1 MCFYEKQNEKT
12 RIESNKEQK
21 GRVELY
27 AWQAVLETDIILDT
41 QMLEQY
47 NKMTQQKIK
56 NISDTRVEEEEIHE
70 NDISAQYA
78 QKKEKARISQ

>member
-1 MCFYEKQNEKT
+1 
-12 RIESNKEQK
+12 
-21 GRVELY
+21 
-27 AWQAVLETDIILDT
+27 
-41 QMLEQY
+41 MLEQY

-70 NDISAQYA
+70 NDISAQCA